1 MSLTHARHLYQKR
14 LTTPIPQTTS
24 HCHIVSGDSPKSSCL
39 QNIALNLHPGD
50 VMIFGR
56 KYTVTCLFLPSDNG
70 VGVGGGA
77 GHQFPLN
84 SSVSPF
90 YVHRGTDL
98 KESIIWAEDSE
109 WHPQNR
115 PDVSF

>member
-1 MSLTHARHLYQKR
+1 
-14 LTTPIPQTTS
+14 
-24 HCHIVSGDSPKSSCL
+24 
-39 QNIALNLHPGD
+39 
-50 VMIFGR
+50 MIFGR
-56 KYTVTCLFLPSDNG
+56 KYTVTCLFLPSDSG

-84 SSVSPF
+84 SSVSSF

-98 KESIIWAEDSE
+98 KQSIIWAEDSE

-115 PDVSF
+115 PDVSFHLSGNGATLLSWNLSSVRS